1 MCIDKDVS
9 DGSIL
14 WTRNNNGNENDEGDD
29 EYNGDE
35 GDDYPEDDDN
45 NDDVGDGLV
54 ESEYESSDGVSDPR
68 GIPIIEIR
76 NKGETKQ
83 FKAEGIVSMVLFIIG
98 PWLETVLQLKN

>member
-1 MCIDKDVS
+1 MSYLYVLESKMCIDKDVS

-45 NDDVGDGLV
+45 NDDVDDGLV
-54 ESEYESSDGVSDPR
+54 ESEYESSDGVSEP
-68 GIPIIEIR
+68 GVFQLS
-76 NKGETKQ
+76 KSGTKERQ
-83 FKAEGIVSMVLFIIG
+83 NNSK
-98 PWLETVLQLKN
+98 LKE